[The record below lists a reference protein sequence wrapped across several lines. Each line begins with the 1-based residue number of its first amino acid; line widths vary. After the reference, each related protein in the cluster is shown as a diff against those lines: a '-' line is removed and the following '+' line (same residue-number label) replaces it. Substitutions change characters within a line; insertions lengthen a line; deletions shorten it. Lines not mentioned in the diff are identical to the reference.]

1 MTAKGDFHLHSTAS
15 DGVHSPTWVMERA
28 HAQGVRTLALTDHD
42 TTEGLAEAIR
52 AAERL
57 GLRLV
62 PGMELSTDLGPAD
75 VHLLAFGFD
84 VTAEPLQTFLKA
96 QREGRIGRTRT
107 ILEILAQNGM
117 PLEMSRV
124 LEIAGDATVG
134 RPHVARALIEKG
146 YVSSVQQAFDDWL
159 GNGKA
164 ADVNREKLSPAD
176 AIGLIHDH
184 GGVVFAAHPVFIGQ
198 DYESPLAQL
207 AEWGLDGVET
217 FYKHYDAQ
225 TVEKHRTIA
234 LRLGLGTSG
243 GSDYHGLGNPDDR
256 EIGDIPFPD
265 REVDAFIHF
274 LDSKHVHTLF
284 LAEPK
289 R

>member
-1 MTAKGDFHLHSTAS
+1 MNAKGDFHLHSTAS

-42 TTEGLAEAIR
+42 TTEGLAEAVR
-52 AAERL
+52 AAKPL
-57 GLRLV
+57 GLRLI

-84 VTAEPLQTFLKA
+84 LAATPLQSFLKE
-96 QREGRIGRTRT
+96 QREGRIGRTKT
-107 ILEILAQNGM
+107 ILAILAEHGM
-117 PLEMSRV
+117 SLEMTRV

-134 RPHVARALIEKG
+134 RPHVARALMEKG
-146 YVSSVQQAFDDWL
+146 YVVSVQQAFDEWL

-164 ADVNREKLSPAD
+164 ADVNREKLSPAA
-176 AIGLIHDH
+176 AIALIHEH
-184 GGVVFAAHPVFIGQ
+184 GGLVFAAHPVFIGT
-198 DYESPLAQL
+198 DYETPLVQL

-217 FYKHYDAQ
+217 FYKHYDAA
-225 TVEKHRTIA
+225 TVERHRAIA
-234 LRLGLGTSG
+234 TRLHLGTSG

-265 REVDAFIHF
+265 EEVEAFIAYIEHR
-274 LDSKHVHTLF
+274 KVHTLF
-284 LAEPK
+284 LTEPK